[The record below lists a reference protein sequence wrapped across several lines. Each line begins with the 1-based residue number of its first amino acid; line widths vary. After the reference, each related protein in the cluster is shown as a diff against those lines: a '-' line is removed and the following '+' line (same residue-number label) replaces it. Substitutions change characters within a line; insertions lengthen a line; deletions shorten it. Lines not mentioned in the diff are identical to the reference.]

1 MSTSGLFLGL
11 TTLDLQYRLPHYP
24 APNSKHKVAE
34 TEISLGGPAANAAAT
49 FAFLGGKS
57 SFCTVL
63 GEHALTSFFAEQF
76 RAYQV
81 EAIDLSPAS
90 PHLPTLASVLT
101 SADNGDRTIVTN
113 IRQAAKLEL
122 DRIPKDQ
129 SWDIILVDG
138 FHMEAAIELARWGRW
153 KQIPVVLDGGSW
165 KEGMEELLSYI
176 DIAICSADF
185 QVASGEE
192 LFRYIAE
199 RGVTAIAQSRG
210 GKEILSMQGEKRSA
224 IAVPQVE
231 VVDTLGAGDVLHG
244 AFCWYY
250 AQGGDFEDA
259 LRRAAEVASESCR
272 YFGAKTWMKKG
283 L

>member
-1 MSTSGLFLGL
+1 MPISGLFLGL
-11 TTLDLQYRLPHYP
+11 TTLDLQYHLPHYP

-34 TEISLGGPAANAAAT
+34 TDISLGGPAANAAAT
-49 FAFLGGKS
+49 FAYLGGNS
-57 SFCTVL
+57 TFCTVV
-63 GEHALTSFFAEQF
+63 GQHALTSFFADQF
-76 RAYQV
+76 QTYQI
-81 EAIDLSPAS
+81 EAIDLSPHS

-113 IRQAAKLEL
+113 IRQVSEL
-122 DRIPKDQ
+122 IYERIPKDKA
-129 SWDIILVDG
+129 WDIILVDG
-138 FHMEAAIELARWGRW
+138 FHMEAAIELARWGRNQ
-153 KQIPVVLDGGSW
+153 QIPVVLDGGSW
-165 KEGMEELLSYI
+165 KEGMADLLAYV

-185 QVASGEE
+185 QLPGGGDV
-192 LFRYIAE
+192 FRYIAE
-199 RGVTAIAQSRG
+199 RSVSAIAQSRG
-210 GKEILSMQGEKRSA
+210 GKEIISLEGEKRSA

-250 AQGGDFEDA
+250 AQSGDFADA

>member
-1 MSTSGLFLGL
+1 MPASALFLGL

-24 APNSKHKVAE
+24 APNSKHKVAQ

-49 FAFLGGKS
+49 FAHLGGQS
-57 SFCTVL
+57 TFCTVV
-63 GEHALTSFFAEQF
+63 GQHALTSFFADQF
-76 RAYQV
+76 EAYQIN
-81 EAIDLSPAS
+81 AIDLSPTS

-113 IRQAAKLEL
+113 IRQSAALALEN
-122 DRIPKDQ
+122 IPKDTQ
-129 SWDIILVDG
+129 PNIILVDG
-138 FHMEAAIELARWGRW
+138 FHMEAAIELARWGRQ

-165 KEGMEELLSYI
+165 KEGMDDLLAQV

-185 QVASGEE
+185 QVPDGRE
-192 LFRYIAE
+192 LFRYTAE
-199 RGVTAIAQSRG
+199 RGVSAIAQSRG
-210 GKEILSMQGEKRSA
+210 EAAIICERGDKRSA
-224 IAVPQVE
+224 IAVPQVA

-250 AQGGDFEDA
+250 AQSGDFETA
-259 LRRAAEVASESCR
+259 LAQAAKVASESCR
-272 YFGAKTWMKKG
+272 YFGAKTWMKKH